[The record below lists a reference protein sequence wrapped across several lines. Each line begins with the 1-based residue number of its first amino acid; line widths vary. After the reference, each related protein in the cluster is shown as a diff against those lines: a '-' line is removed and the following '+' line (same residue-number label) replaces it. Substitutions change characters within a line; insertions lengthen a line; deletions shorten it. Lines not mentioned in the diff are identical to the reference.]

1 MVGAMAD
8 TNPKAAKAQK
18 TGSFFSEDKTVKPPA
33 AGCVLLN
40 PRMEGYARSCDAED
54 SPARRTK
61 IVCTIGPSSSKV
73 ETLVKMIDAG
83 MNVARL
89 NFSHGD
95 HEEKAGFLKAV
106 REAAKLRPEKAVGI
120 MLDTKGPEVRTG
132 DLVDGK
138 KVQLK
143 AGQDLKLVTD
153 YSFKGDATCIACSYQ
168 KLPTSVKPGT
178 QIFVADGT
186 LVLEVVSCGD
196 DHVMTKVLNDFLLG
210 QKKNMNLPGVKV
222 DLPVLGEKDINDVQ
236 NFGIPQG
243 VDFIAASF
251 VQSADDVRCIRNKLG
266 PRGKGIQIVSK
277 IENEAG
283 LLNFDEILLES
294 DGIMVARGDLGMEIP
309 PENVFL
315 AQKMMI
321 AKCNLAGKPVITA
334 TQMLESMQ
342 ENPRPTRAEAGD
354 VANAVLDGTDCTML
368 SGESAQGKFPVES
381 VAMMRRAIISAE
393 RAVDYRNLHS
403 GIRSVT
409 IDHGDM
415 TAAESV
421 AGSAVKTAFDLGAK
435 LIICISKSGFTARM
449 VAKYRPA
456 QPILVVTDVEKTAQ
470 HLCISRGAQA
480 ICFDK
485 TMAHDLEA
493 VVSQSIK
500 MAKQKNL
507 VAKGDL
513 ILAVHGTGLLPGGSA
528 FVAGGA
534 STMRILSVE

>member
-1 MVGAMAD
+1 MED
-8 TNPKAAKAQK
+8 TNPKAGKIQK
-18 TGSFFSEDKTVKPPA
+18 TGSFFSEQKAVKPPA

-40 PRMEGYARSCDAED
+40 PRMEGYARSCDVED
-54 SPARRTK
+54 SPSRRTK
-61 IVCTIGPSSSKV
+61 IVCTIGPASSKV
-73 ETLVKMIDAG
+73 ETLVQMIDAG
-83 MNVARL
+83 LNVARL

-106 REAAKLRPEKAVGI
+106 REAAKLRPEKTVGI

-143 AGQDLKLVTD
+143 AGQDLKLFTD
-153 YSFKGDATCIACSYQ
+153 YSFKGDSTCIACSYQ

-186 LVLEVVSCGD
+186 LVLEVKSCGA
-196 DHVMTKVLNDFLLG
+196 DHIVTKVLNDFLLG

-222 DLPVLGEKDINDVQ
+222 DLPVLGDKDINDVQ
-236 NFGIPQG
+236 NFGIPHG

-251 VQSADDVRCIRNKLG
+251 VQSAADVRFIREKLG
-266 PRGKGIQIVSK
+266 PRGKGIQIISK

-283 LLNFDEILLES
+283 LLNFDEILTET

-321 AKCNLAGKPVITA
+321 AKCNLAGKPVVTA

-381 VAMMRRAIISAE
+381 VDMMRRAIISAE
-393 RAVDYRNLHS
+393 RAVDYGTLFN

-409 IDHGDM
+409 MDHGDIS
-415 TAAESV
+415 AAESV
-421 AGSAVKTAFDLGAK
+421 AGSAVKTAFDLKAK
-435 LIICISKSGFTARM
+435 LIICVSKSGFTARM

-470 HLCISRGAQA
+470 HLCVSRGAQA
-480 ICFDK
+480 VCFDK
-485 TMAHDLEA
+485 TMAHDLES
-493 VVSQSIK
+493 VVSQAVKI
-500 MAKQKNL
+500 AKQKNL
-507 VAKGDL
+507 VSKGDM

-534 STMRILSVE
+534 STMRFLSVE